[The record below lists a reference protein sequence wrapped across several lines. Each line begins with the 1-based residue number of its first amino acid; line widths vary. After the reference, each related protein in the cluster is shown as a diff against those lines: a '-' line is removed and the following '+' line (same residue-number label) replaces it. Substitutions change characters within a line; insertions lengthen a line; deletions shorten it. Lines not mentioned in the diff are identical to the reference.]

1 MSERTELGEFL
12 VSVVAQLRIGDSRQF
27 DPTVRLEDRLAAL
40 RETERGEVV
49 CESYAKCQD
58 RTSPHSSNRFR
69 CLGFSVVWFLVII
82 IDRDFDVLLSGEE
95 YSAGS

>member
-40 RETERGEVV
+40 RETERGDVV

-58 RTSPHSSNRFR
+58 RTSPNSSNRSR
-69 CLGFSVVWFLVII
+69 CL
-82 IDRDFDVLLSGEE
+82 
-95 YSAGS
+95 